1 MAMAERNNS
10 KRCSMWALS
19 VFMIGELE
27 EQRPGM
33 DRLEADLLLGEM
45 LTGVIRRYRSSG
57 MDIDEFAAKALE
69 GVDDKPEK
77 IKVDLFKLFLTF
89 GELWA

>member
-27 EQRPGM
+27 EQRP
-33 DRLEADLLLGEM
+33 
-45 LTGVIRRYRSSG
+45 G